1 MLCHMPTTRTAEAPA
16 STPVGPRIA
25 DLTHSSG
32 LKQAYIAQRLGMS
45 RVALNDRL
53 RGRTRW
59 TADELPAIARVLG
72 VHPAELLGDLCTVYR
87 HTDGRLCLQPID
99 HDGDHFPTSRSEA

>member
-1 MLCHMPTTRTAEAPA
+1 MGCIMICMTTTPR
-16 STPVGPRIA
+16 PVGDRIA
-25 DLTHSSG
+25 DLVRASG
-32 LKQAYIAQRLGMS
+32 VKQAALARRLHLHPVS
-45 RVALNDRL
+45 LSDRL

-59 TADELPAIARVLG
+59 TADELLPLARVLG

-99 HDGDHFPTSRSEA
+99 HDGEHFPQEAGRG